1 MKFSRYVK
9 DKINYTLGFI
19 VYCMIIIAYTGAMQI
34 DKDVSIVI
42 ITISLIFFVT
52 GVIINYWK
60 KNKYIKNIEK
70 IMDGLDEKY
79 LISEVIDKPKREEN
93 LAYYK
98 LLKRANKSMLENV
111 TDVKN
116 TQKEY
121 KEYIESWVHEI
132 KTPKFVEDFA
142 NYLVAIRN
150 LSQVYIK
157 NMTVTIEQFLE
168 FINVHKFKNK
178 YNTIEDITLNEIRSL
193 NNSDIYSFIFFLA
206 ESHYQNNSRVIKI
219 EHLKTF
225 FDYLFNIKHTI
236 FKEPFKKIN
245 SERKLEKKLPNYLSL
260 DEAKRLINLYENSTD
275 EIEIRDNAMLHIF
288 LNCGLRLSEIKNL
301 NIEDINLDDNKFTII
316 GKGNKERTNYLN
328 KKTKDALIKYLKIR
342 DNSHDNNKKHNN
354 ALFLTFYGYRMSQF
368 TINKI
373 VKRAYRKAELDENV
387 YTVHTLRHTC
397 ATLLYRSGVNIKTIQ
412 ELLGHV
418 HIDTTEI
425 YTHLD
430 NQEVKDVMFEHPLAQ
445 FKMEDA
451 LAYCA

>member
-1 MKFSRYVK
+1 M
-9 DKINYTLGFI
+9 
-19 VYCMIIIAYTGAMQI
+19 
-34 DKDVSIVI
+34 
-42 ITISLIFFVT
+42 
-52 GVIINYWK
+52 
-60 KNKYIKNIEK
+60 YIKSINNVVGYKDLPDGFNIEFN
-70 IMDGLDEKY
+70 
-79 LISEVIDKPKREEN
+79 EN
-93 LAYYK
+93 KTYIVG
-98 LLKRANKSMLENV
+98 ANF
-111 TDVKN
+111 
-116 TQKEY
+116 QR
-121 KEYIESWVHEI
+121 
-132 KTPKFVEDFA
+132 KT
-142 NYLVAIRN
+142 
-150 LSQVYIK
+150 
-157 NMTVTIEQFLE
+157 TVGSLFNWCLTG
-168 FINVHKFKNK
+168 
-178 YNTIEDITLNEIRSL
+178 TSL
-193 NNSDIYSFIFFLA
+193 NGKEKEQVANDTK
-206 ESHYQNNSRVIKI
+206 RVSNVIV
-219 EHLKTF
+219 
-225 FDYLFNIKHTI
+225 
-236 FKEPFKKIN
+236 
-245 SERKLEKKLPNYLSL
+245 
-260 DEAKRLINLYENSTD
+260 
-275 EIEIRDNAMLHIF
+275 
-288 LNCGLRLSEIKNL
+288 
-301 NIEDINLDDNKFTII
+301 DINLDDNKFTII